1 MGAHCNILLRIIE
14 LCKVP
19 KLFAYKPVSCHNVP
33 LLVMNGALLTTM
45 VETIRV
51 LLWRLYCTVLYCTV
65 LYSPR
70 WWRQSESCYED
81 SPQPRW
87 IFSSSYGWNWLHC
100 SGPKCRPANI
110 FVTFK
115 IFFAAA
121 DLDQTLAF
129 QLDDIQLEVAPEA
142 GPIKLDLA
150 TETFHL
156 HLMKK
161 KIDFDDFAVS
171 KEQAGKNVFWV
182 QKTNCELF
190 WNWSHSFN
198 VLSSRYF
205 RRLCVENGCL

>member
-1 MGAHCNILLRIIE
+1 
-14 LCKVP
+14 
-19 KLFAYKPVSCHNVP
+19 
-33 LLVMNGALLTTM
+33 M
-45 VETIRV
+45 VENKIS
-51 LLWRLYCTVLYCTV
+51 LYL
-65 LYSPR
+65 R
-70 WWRQSESCYED
+70 GWWRQWAFCYGD
-81 SPQPRW
+81 FRPPPW
-87 IFSSSYGWNWLHC
+87 IFLSSYGWNWLHC

-121 DLDQTLAF
+121 DLNQPLPF

-142 GPIKLDLA
+142 SPIKLDLA

-171 KEQAGKNVFWV
+171 KEQAEEIVFLF

-205 RRLCVENGCL
+205 RRLYVENGCL